1 MHHGLVT
8 LGQCHGSNIWM
19 CGRWR
24 QIETPSRRS
33 RNRPWLLAYSSG
45 LVVSSTDGFVDGFA
59 NLLAYAVRHLL
70 SLTPQF
76 RTILS
81 ESTEPDA
88 GKLCRLP
95 LLTLHR
101 AAGSVCVCAG
111 GCMCMYAYVSVCVC
125 ARVRVCGGGR
135 QGFSKARAP
144 S

>member
-1 MHHGLVT
+1 M
-8 LGQCHGSNIWM
+8 
-19 CGRWR
+19 
-24 QIETPSRRS
+24 
-33 RNRPWLLAYSSG
+33 
-45 LVVSSTDGFVDGFA
+45 SSTDGFVDGFA

-101 AAGSVCVCAG
+101 AAGSVCVCVRRWVYVYVYV
-111 GCMCMYAYVSVCVC
+111 YAYVSVCVC
-125 ARVRVCGGGR
+125 ARACVCGGGGGR
-135 QGFSKARAP
+135 GLAKPERPVDVVLVATEGTWMIMQA
-144 S
+144 